1 MQSTLQRLLICCC
14 FNILALND
22 FGAILDS
29 FANSGSNAQLILCRN
44 HEHCPNP
51 SKTSISLDEV
61 SLSFMRFVLGLIGFI
76 LVVVVKTFGQGNAS
90 APKHDLPQAALTE
103 FRATVEPVLKRL
115 CVGCHGPEKQKGKFR
130 IDTLDP
136 NLLKG
141 RDVDWWLEVFDVLSN
156 GEMPPEDAEAQLT
169 DEEKA
174 SIVNWL
180 SGEIQVASQLRRSE
194 QGHTSFRRMTR
205 YEYKYAMQD
214 LLGLP
219 HDFSRDLPP
228 ETSSED
234 GFKNSSEMLQMT
246 AVQFAEYRGQAR
258 RALELATVR
267 GERPA
272 PVYYGISMQAAS
284 AKVDAAYAAFVE
296 KQKKQIK
303 NGVTTLE
310 ALKKKAGKYLGKP
323 GNAHFKNLIT
333 GHAVGAHWSYGGAK
347 YAWKPSSER
356 AKVPPVSAD
365 VAVIPANQKFIIDL
379 GDGLPDIGNMRVRIR
394 AARLKDESK
403 RLPTLRLS
411 FGNQPSNDSRLVVK
425 VGGPDLTID
434 APPGKPRFYQWNVPL
449 ADTPRNAFRGIYKL
463 GQTPNPGEFLDLR
476 NTSSTPVSVV
486 IDYLEIIAPALDQWP
501 PASHTRIFHEG
512 KTSDEQAYAR
522 DLLSRFMERAWRR
535 PVSES
540 EVSQKLALFT
550 KLRPQCEDFREA
562 MVEVLA
568 SVLASP
574 KFLYLARAGKKGKA
588 ASRLSDFE
596 LAARLSFF
604 LWSSQ
609 PDEELMGLAKEGKLS
624 DPKVLQEQT
633 KRLLADPKAQRFARH
648 FTRQWLGMDELDY
661 LKFDAK
667 AYGKV
672 DPVLLDA
679 MKQEPVALFAEML
692 RHNRPVMDF
701 LHSDYALVN
710 DRLARHYGLPEVFGD
725 HLRKV
730 KLPPER
736 KRGGLLGQA
745 GLLAM
750 NSNGK
755 DSNPLKRGVW
765 LLENL
770 LNDPPPPPPPAV
782 PEIDLADPEI
792 LKLTLKQRMEDHR
805 DDPACYSCHSKIDP
819 WGIAFENFDALG
831 QWRDK
836 IDGQPVDASSVLFNK
851 DELRGMNGL
860 KDYLLA
866 NRQNQFAR
874 AMAHKLAAYALGRP
888 LTFGDRSQVDSISAD
903 LRKKGDGLADLVF
916 LIVKSDLFQ
925 LN

>member
-1 MQSTLQRLLICCC
+1 MRIFATLLFAFLS
-14 FNILALND
+14 NLALVAKPGD
-22 FGAILDS
+22 
-29 FANSGSNAQLILCRN
+29 
-44 HEHCPNP
+44 
-51 SKTSISLDEV
+51 V
-61 SLSFMRFVLGLIGFI
+61 
-76 LVVVVKTFGQGNAS
+76 
-90 APKHDLPQAALTE
+90 PKAKLAA
-103 FRATVEPVLKRL
+103 FRTRVEPVLKRV
-115 CVGCHGPEKQKGKFR
+115 CVVCHGPEKQKGKLR

-136 NLLKG
+136 DLQKG
-141 RDVDWWLEVFDVLSN
+141 KDVSWWLEVFDVISN
-156 GEMPPEDAEAQLT
+156 SEMPPEDAEAQLT
-169 DEEKA
+169 DSEK
-174 SIVNWL
+174 VQVVDWL
-180 SGEIQVASQLRRSE
+180 SGEIQVASQVRRSE

-205 YEYKYAMQD
+205 YEYKYALQD

-228 ETSSED
+228 ETSSVD

-272 PVYYGISMQAAS
+272 PVYYGISMKDAS
-284 AKVDAAYAAFVE
+284 AKVDATYAAFVE
-296 KQKKQIK
+296 KKKKQIK
-303 NGVTTLE
+303 NSVITLDE
-310 ALKKKAGKYLGKP
+310 ALKKQAAKYALKLGS
-323 GNAHFKNLIT
+323 AHFKNLIT
-333 GHAVGAHWSYGGAK
+333 DHGVRTHWSYGGAK
-347 YAWKPSSER
+347 YAWKPTRER
-356 AKVPPVSAD
+356 PEVPAILDD
-365 VAVIPANQKFIIDL
+365 VVVIPANQKFIIDL
-379 GDGLPDIGNMRVRIR
+379 GDGLPDTGNMRVRIR
-394 AARLKDESK
+394 AARLNDESK
-403 RLPTLRLS
+403 HLPTLRMY

-425 VGGPDLTID
+425 VGGPDVTID
-434 APPGKPRFYQWNVPL
+434 SPPGKPRFYQWDVPL

-463 GQTPNPGEFLDLR
+463 GQTPNPGEFLSLR
-476 NTSSTPVSVV
+476 NTSSTPVSLV

-512 KTSDEQAYAR
+512 RTEDEKAYAR
-522 DLLSRFMERAWRR
+522 EVLSRFMERAWRR
-535 PVSES
+535 PVSEA
-540 EVSQKLALFT
+540 EVSQKMALFS
-550 KLRPQCEDFREA
+550 KLRPQCEDFQEA

-568 SVLASP
+568 SVISSP
-574 KFLYLARAGKKGKA
+574 KYLYLVRDGKEGKG

-596 LAARLSFF
+596 LATRLSFF

-609 PDEELMGLAKEGKLS
+609 PDEELMGLAKQGKLS
-624 DPKVLQEQT
+624 DAKVLQEQT
-633 KRLLADPKAQRFARH
+633 KRLLSDPKSQRFARH
-648 FTRQWLGMDELDY
+648 FTRQWLGMEELDF
-661 LKFDAK
+661 LKFDSN
-667 AYGKV
+667 AYGNV
-672 DPVLLDA
+672 DPLLVES

-710 DRLARHYGLPEVFGD
+710 ARLAGHYGLPEVFGD
-725 HLRKV
+725 QMRKV
-730 KLPPER
+730 KLSPEM

-755 DSNPLKRGVW
+755 DSNPLKRGIW
-765 LLENL
+765 MLENL

-805 DDPACYSCHSKIDP
+805 DDPACFSCHSKIDP

-831 QWRDK
+831 QWRDQIGGK
-836 IDGQPVDASSVLFNK
+836 PVDAASVLFNK
-851 DELRGMNGL
+851 DELHGMKGL

-866 NRQNQFAR
+866 NRQDQFAR
-874 AMAHKLAAYALGRP
+874 AMAHKMAGYALGRP
-888 LTFGDRSQVDSISAD
+888 LTFGDRAQVDRITAD
-903 LRKKGDGLADLVF
+903 LRKSGDGLADLLF

>member
-1 MQSTLQRLLICCC
+1 MRIFATLLFAFLS
-14 FNILALND
+14 NLALVAKPGD
-22 FGAILDS
+22 
-29 FANSGSNAQLILCRN
+29 
-44 HEHCPNP
+44 
-51 SKTSISLDEV
+51 V
-61 SLSFMRFVLGLIGFI
+61 
-76 LVVVVKTFGQGNAS
+76 
-90 APKHDLPQAALTE
+90 PKAKLAA
-103 FRATVEPVLKRL
+103 FRTRVEPVLKRV
-115 CVGCHGPEKQKGKFR
+115 CVVCHGPEKQKGKLR
-130 IDTLDP
+130 IDALDP
-136 NLLKG
+136 DLQKG
-141 RDVDWWLEVFDVLSN
+141 KDLSWWLEVFDVISN

-169 DEEKA
+169 DSEK
-174 SIVNWL
+174 VQVVDWL
-180 SGEIQVASQLRRSE
+180 SGEIQVASQVRRSE

-205 YEYKYAMQD
+205 YEYKYALQD

-272 PVYYGISMQAAS
+272 PVYYGISMKAAS
-284 AKVDAAYAAFVE
+284 AKVDATYAAFVE
-296 KQKKQIK
+296 KKKKQIK
-303 NGVTTLE
+303 NGVITLDE
-310 ALKKKAGKYLGKP
+310 ALKKQAAKYALKP
-323 GNAHFKNLIT
+323 GSAHFKNLIT
-333 GHAVGAHWSYGGAK
+333 DHGVRTHWSYGGAK
-347 YAWKPSSER
+347 YAWKPTRER
-356 AKVPPVSAD
+356 PEVPAILDD
-365 VAVIPANQKFIIDL
+365 VVVIPANQKFIIDL
-379 GDGLPDIGNMRVRIR
+379 GDGLPDTGNMRVRIR
-394 AARLKDESK
+394 AARLNDESK
-403 RLPTLRLS
+403 HLPTLRMY

-425 VGGPDLTID
+425 VGGPDVTID
-434 APPGKPRFYQWNVPL
+434 SPPGKPRFYQWDVPL

-463 GQTPNPGEFLDLR
+463 GQTPNPGEFLSLR
-476 NTSSTPVSVV
+476 NTSSTPVSLV

-512 KTSDEQAYAR
+512 RTEDEKAYAR
-522 DLLSRFMERAWRR
+522 EVLSRFMERAWRR
-535 PVSES
+535 PVSEA
-540 EVSQKLALFT
+540 EVSQKLALFS
-550 KLRPQCEDFREA
+550 KLRPQCEGFQEA

-568 SVLASP
+568 SVISSP
-574 KFLYLARAGKKGKA
+574 KYLYLVRDSKEGKG

-596 LAARLSFF
+596 LATRLSFF

-609 PDEELMGLAKEGKLS
+609 PDEELMGLAKQGKLS
-624 DPKVLQEQT
+624 DAKVLQEQT
-633 KRLLADPKAQRFARH
+633 KRLLSDPKSQRFARH
-648 FTRQWLGMDELDY
+648 FTRQWLGMEELDF
-661 LKFDAK
+661 LKFDSN
-667 AYGKV
+667 AYGNV
-672 DPVLLDA
+672 DPLLVES

-710 DRLARHYGLPEVFGD
+710 DRLAGHYGLPEVFGD
-725 HLRKV
+725 QMRKV
-730 KLPPER
+730 KLSPEM

-755 DSNPLKRGVW
+755 DSNPLKRGIW

-805 DDPACYSCHSKIDP
+805 DDPACFSCHSKIDP

-831 QWRDK
+831 QWRDQIGGK
-836 IDGQPVDASSVLFNK
+836 PVDAASVLFNK
-851 DELRGMNGL
+851 DELHGMKGL

-866 NRQNQFAR
+866 NRQDQFAR
-874 AMAHKLAAYALGRP
+874 AMAHKMAAYALGRS
-888 LTFGDRSQVDSISAD
+888 LTFGDRAQVDRITAD
-903 LRKKGDGLADLVF
+903 LRKSGDGLADLLF

>member
-1 MQSTLQRLLICCC
+1 MRIFATLLFAFLS
-14 FNILALND
+14 NLALVAKPGD
-22 FGAILDS
+22 
-29 FANSGSNAQLILCRN
+29 
-44 HEHCPNP
+44 
-51 SKTSISLDEV
+51 V
-61 SLSFMRFVLGLIGFI
+61 
-76 LVVVVKTFGQGNAS
+76 
-90 APKHDLPQAALTE
+90 PKAKLAA
-103 FRATVEPVLKRL
+103 FRTRVEPVLKRV
-115 CVGCHGPEKQKGKFR
+115 CVVCHGPEKQKGKLR

-136 NLLKG
+136 DLQKG
-141 RDVDWWLEVFDVLSN
+141 KDVSWWLEVFDVISN

-169 DEEKA
+169 DSEK
-174 SIVNWL
+174 VQVVDWL
-180 SGEIQVASQLRRSE
+180 SGEIQVASQVRRSE

-205 YEYKYAMQD
+205 YEYKYALQD

-228 ETSSED
+228 ETSSVD

-272 PVYYGISMQAAS
+272 PVYYGISMKAAS
-284 AKVDAAYAAFVE
+284 AKVDATYAAFVE
-296 KQKKQIK
+296 KKKKQIE
-303 NGVTTLE
+303 NGVITLDE
-310 ALKKKAGKYLGKP
+310 ALKKQAAKYALKLSS
-323 GNAHFKNLIT
+323 AHFKNLIT
-333 GHAVGAHWSYGGAK
+333 DHGVRTHWSYGGAK
-347 YAWKPSSER
+347 YAWKPTRER
-356 AKVPPVSAD
+356 PEVPAILDD
-365 VAVIPANQKFIIDL
+365 VVVIPANQKFIIDL
-379 GDGLPDIGNMRVRIR
+379 GDGLPDTGNMRVRIR
-394 AARLKDESK
+394 AARLNDESK
-403 RLPTLRLS
+403 HLPTLRMY

-425 VGGPDLTID
+425 VGGPDVTID
-434 APPGKPRFYQWNVPL
+434 SPPGKPRFYQWDVPL

-463 GQTPNPGEFLDLR
+463 GQTPNPGEFLSLR
-476 NTSSTPVSVV
+476 NTSSTPVSLV

-512 KTSDEQAYAR
+512 RTEDEKAYAR
-522 DLLSRFMERAWRR
+522 EVLSRFMERAWRR
-535 PVSES
+535 PVSEA
-540 EVSQKLALFT
+540 EVSQKMALFS
-550 KLRPQCEDFREA
+550 KLRPQCEDFQEA

-568 SVLASP
+568 SVISSP
-574 KFLYLARAGKKGKA
+574 KYLYLVRDGKEGKG

-596 LAARLSFF
+596 LATRLSFF

-609 PDEELMGLAKEGKLS
+609 PDEELMGLAKQGKLS
-624 DPKVLQEQT
+624 DAKVLQEQT
-633 KRLLADPKAQRFARH
+633 KRLLSDPKSQRFARH
-648 FTRQWLGMDELDY
+648 FTRQWLGMEELDF
-661 LKFDAK
+661 LKFDSN
-667 AYGKV
+667 AYGNV
-672 DPVLLDA
+672 DPLLVES

-710 DRLARHYGLPEVFGD
+710 ARLAGHYGLPEVFGD
-725 HLRKV
+725 QMRKV
-730 KLPPER
+730 KLSPEM

-755 DSNPLKRGVW
+755 DSNPLKRGIW
-765 LLENL
+765 MLENL

-805 DDPACYSCHSKIDP
+805 DDPACFSCHSKIDP

-831 QWRDK
+831 QWRDQIGGK
-836 IDGQPVDASSVLFNK
+836 PVDAASVLFNK
-851 DELRGMNGL
+851 DELHGMKGL

-866 NRQNQFAR
+866 NRQDQFAR
-874 AMAHKLAAYALGRP
+874 AMAHKMAGYALGRP
-888 LTFGDRSQVDSISAD
+888 LTFGDRAQVDRITAD
-903 LRKKGDGLADLVF
+903 LRKSGDGLADLLF

>member
-1 MQSTLQRLLICCC
+1 MRIFATLLFAFLS
-14 FNILALND
+14 NLALVAKPGD
-22 FGAILDS
+22 
-29 FANSGSNAQLILCRN
+29 
-44 HEHCPNP
+44 
-51 SKTSISLDEV
+51 V
-61 SLSFMRFVLGLIGFI
+61 
-76 LVVVVKTFGQGNAS
+76 
-90 APKHDLPQAALTE
+90 PKAKLAA
-103 FRATVEPVLKRL
+103 FRTRVEPVLKRV
-115 CVGCHGPEKQKGKFR
+115 CVVCHGPEKQKGKLR

-136 NLLKG
+136 DLQKG
-141 RDVDWWLEVFDVLSN
+141 KDVSWWLEVFDVISN
-156 GEMPPEDAEAQLT
+156 SEMPPEDAEAQLT
-169 DEEKA
+169 DSEK
-174 SIVNWL
+174 VQVVDWL
-180 SGEIQVASQLRRSE
+180 SGEIQVASQVRRSE

-205 YEYKYAMQD
+205 YEYKYALQD

-228 ETSSED
+228 ETSSVD

-272 PVYYGISMQAAS
+272 PVYYGISMKAAS
-284 AKVDAAYAAFVE
+284 AKVDATYAAFVE
-296 KQKKQIK
+296 KKKKQIK
-303 NGVTTLE
+303 NSVITLDE
-310 ALKKKAGKYLGKP
+310 ALKKQAAKYALKLGS
-323 GNAHFKNLIT
+323 AHFKNLIT
-333 GHAVGAHWSYGGAK
+333 DHGVRTHWSYGGAK
-347 YAWKPSSER
+347 YAWKPTRER
-356 AKVPPVSAD
+356 PEVPAILDD
-365 VAVIPANQKFIIDL
+365 VVVIPANQKFIIDL
-379 GDGLPDIGNMRVRIR
+379 GDGLPDTGNMRVRIR
-394 AARLKDESK
+394 AARLNDESK
-403 RLPTLRLS
+403 HLPTLRMY

-425 VGGPDLTID
+425 VGGPDVTID
-434 APPGKPRFYQWNVPL
+434 SPPGKPRFYQWDVPL

-463 GQTPNPGEFLDLR
+463 GQTPNPGEFLSLR
-476 NTSSTPVSVV
+476 NTSSTPVSLV

-512 KTSDEQAYAR
+512 RTEDEKAYAR
-522 DLLSRFMERAWRR
+522 EVLSRFMERAWRR
-535 PVSES
+535 PVSEA
-540 EVSQKLALFT
+540 EVSQKMALFS
-550 KLRPQCEDFREA
+550 KLRPQCEDFQEA

-568 SVLASP
+568 SVISSP
-574 KFLYLARAGKKGKA
+574 KYLYLVRDGKEGKG

-596 LAARLSFF
+596 LATRLSFF

-609 PDEELMGLAKEGKLS
+609 PDEELMGLAKQGKLS
-624 DPKVLQEQT
+624 DAKVLQEQT
-633 KRLLADPKAQRFARH
+633 KRLLSDPKSQRFARH
-648 FTRQWLGMDELDY
+648 FTRQWLGMEELDF
-661 LKFDAK
+661 LKFDSN
-667 AYGKV
+667 AYGNV
-672 DPVLLDA
+672 DPLLVES

-710 DRLARHYGLPEVFGD
+710 ARLAGHYGLPEVFGD
-725 HLRKV
+725 QMRKV
-730 KLPPER
+730 KLSPEM

-755 DSNPLKRGVW
+755 DSNPLKRGIW
-765 LLENL
+765 MLENL

-805 DDPACYSCHSKIDP
+805 DDPACFSCHSKIDP

-831 QWRDK
+831 QWRDQIGGK
-836 IDGQPVDASSVLFNK
+836 PVDAASVLFNK
-851 DELRGMNGL
+851 DELHGMKGL

-866 NRQNQFAR
+866 NRQDQFAR
-874 AMAHKLAAYALGRP
+874 AMAHKMAGYALGRP
-888 LTFGDRSQVDSISAD
+888 LTFGDRAQVDRITAD
-903 LRKKGDGLADLVF
+903 LRKSGDGLADLLF

>member
-1 MQSTLQRLLICCC
+1 MRIFATLLFAFLS
-14 FNILALND
+14 NLALVAKPGD
-22 FGAILDS
+22 
-29 FANSGSNAQLILCRN
+29 
-44 HEHCPNP
+44 
-51 SKTSISLDEV
+51 V
-61 SLSFMRFVLGLIGFI
+61 
-76 LVVVVKTFGQGNAS
+76 
-90 APKHDLPQAALTE
+90 PKAKLAA
-103 FRATVEPVLKRL
+103 FRTRVEPVLKRV
-115 CVGCHGPEKQKGKFR
+115 CVVCHGPEKQKGKLR

-136 NLLKG
+136 DLQKG
-141 RDVDWWLEVFDVLSN
+141 KDVSWWLEVFDVISN

-169 DEEKA
+169 DSEK
-174 SIVNWL
+174 VQVVDWL
-180 SGEIQVASQLRRSE
+180 SGEIQVASQVRRSE

-205 YEYKYAMQD
+205 YEYKYALQD

-228 ETSSED
+228 ETSSVD

-272 PVYYGISMQAAS
+272 PVYYGISMKAAS
-284 AKVDAAYAAFVE
+284 AKVDATYAAFVE
-296 KQKKQIK
+296 KKKKQIK
-303 NGVTTLE
+303 NSVITFDE
-310 ALKKKAGKYLGKP
+310 ALKKQAAKYALKLGS
-323 GNAHFKNLIT
+323 AHFKNLIT
-333 GHAVGAHWSYGGAK
+333 DHGVRTHWSYGGAK
-347 YAWKPSSER
+347 YAWKPTRER
-356 AKVPPVSAD
+356 PEVPAILDD
-365 VAVIPANQKFIIDL
+365 VVVIPANQKFIIDL
-379 GDGLPDIGNMRVRIR
+379 GDGLPDTGNMRVRIR
-394 AARLKDESK
+394 AARLNDESK
-403 RLPTLRLS
+403 HLPTLRMY

-425 VGGPDLTID
+425 VGGPDVTID
-434 APPGKPRFYQWNVPL
+434 SPPGKPRFYQWDVPL

-463 GQTPNPGEFLDLR
+463 GQTPNPGEFLSLR
-476 NTSSTPVSVV
+476 NTSSTPVSLV

-512 KTSDEQAYAR
+512 RTEDEKAYAR
-522 DLLSRFMERAWRR
+522 EVLSRFMERAWRR
-535 PVSES
+535 PVSEA
-540 EVSQKLALFT
+540 EVSQKLALFS
-550 KLRPQCEDFREA
+550 KLRPQCEDFQEA

-568 SVLASP
+568 SVISSP
-574 KFLYLARAGKKGKA
+574 KYLYLVRDGKEGKG

-596 LAARLSFF
+596 LATRLSFF

-609 PDEELMGLAKEGKLS
+609 PDEELMGLAKQGKLS
-624 DPKVLQEQT
+624 DAKVLQEQT
-633 KRLLADPKAQRFARH
+633 KRLLSDPKSQRFARH
-648 FTRQWLGMDELDY
+648 FTRQWLGMEELDF
-661 LKFDAK
+661 LKFDSN
-667 AYGKV
+667 AYGNV
-672 DPVLLDA
+672 DPLLVES

-710 DRLARHYGLPEVFGD
+710 ARLAGHYGLPEVFGD
-725 HLRKV
+725 QMRKV
-730 KLPPER
+730 KLSPEM

-755 DSNPLKRGVW
+755 DSNPLKRGIW
-765 LLENL
+765 MLENL

-805 DDPACYSCHSKIDP
+805 DDPACFSCHSKIDP

-831 QWRDK
+831 QWRDQIGGK
-836 IDGQPVDASSVLFNK
+836 PVDAASVLFNK
-851 DELRGMNGL
+851 DELHGMKGL

-866 NRQNQFAR
+866 NRQDQFAR
-874 AMAHKLAAYALGRP
+874 AMAHKMAGYALGRP
-888 LTFGDRSQVDSISAD
+888 LTFGDRAQVDRITAD
-903 LRKKGDGLADLVF
+903 LRKSGDGLADLLF

>member
-1 MQSTLQRLLICCC
+1 
-14 FNILALND
+14 
-22 FGAILDS
+22 
-29 FANSGSNAQLILCRN
+29 
-44 HEHCPNP
+44 
-51 SKTSISLDEV
+51 V
-61 SLSFMRFVLGLIGFI
+61 
-76 LVVVVKTFGQGNAS
+76 
-90 APKHDLPQAALTE
+90 
-103 FRATVEPVLKRL
+103 
-115 CVGCHGPEKQKGKFR
+115 CHGPEKQKGKLR

-136 NLLKG
+136 DLQKG
-141 RDVDWWLEVFDVLSN
+141 KDVSWWLEVFDVISN
-156 GEMPPEDAEAQLT
+156 SEMPPEDAEAQLT
-169 DEEKA
+169 DSEK
-174 SIVNWL
+174 VQVVDWL
-180 SGEIQVASQLRRSE
+180 SGEIQVASQVRRSE

-205 YEYKYAMQD
+205 YEYKYALQD

-228 ETSSED
+228 ETSSVD

-272 PVYYGISMQAAS
+272 PVYYGISMKAAS
-284 AKVDAAYAAFVE
+284 AKVDATYAAFVE
-296 KQKKQIK
+296 KKKKQIK
-303 NGVTTLE
+303 NSVITLDE
-310 ALKKKAGKYLGKP
+310 ALKKQAAKYALKLGS
-323 GNAHFKNLIT
+323 AHFKNLIT
-333 GHAVGAHWSYGGAK
+333 DHGVRTHWSYGGAK
-347 YAWKPSSER
+347 YAWKPTRER
-356 AKVPPVSAD
+356 PEVPAILDD
-365 VAVIPANQKFIIDL
+365 VVVIPANQKFIIDL
-379 GDGLPDIGNMRVRIR
+379 GDGLPDTGNMRVRIR
-394 AARLKDESK
+394 AARLNDESK
-403 RLPTLRLS
+403 HLPTLRMY

-425 VGGPDLTID
+425 VGGPDVTID
-434 APPGKPRFYQWNVPL
+434 SPPGKPRFYQWDVPL

-463 GQTPNPGEFLDLR
+463 GQTPNPGEFLSLR
-476 NTSSTPVSVV
+476 NTSSTPVSLV

-512 KTSDEQAYAR
+512 RTEDEKAYAR
-522 DLLSRFMERAWRR
+522 EVLSRFMERAWRR
-535 PVSES
+535 PVSEA
-540 EVSQKLALFT
+540 EVSQKMALFS
-550 KLRPQCEDFREA
+550 KLRPQCEDFQEA

-568 SVLASP
+568 SVISSP
-574 KFLYLARAGKKGKA
+574 KYLYLVRDGKEGKG

-596 LAARLSFF
+596 LATRLSFF

-609 PDEELMGLAKEGKLS
+609 PDEELMGLAKQGKLS
-624 DPKVLQEQT
+624 DAKVLQEQT
-633 KRLLADPKAQRFARH
+633 KRLLSDPKSQRFARH
-648 FTRQWLGMDELDY
+648 FTRQWLGMEELDF
-661 LKFDAK
+661 LKFDSN
-667 AYGKV
+667 AYGNV
-672 DPVLLDA
+672 DPLLVES

-710 DRLARHYGLPEVFGD
+710 ARLAGHYGLPEVFGD
-725 HLRKV
+725 QMRKV
-730 KLPPER
+730 KLSPEM

-755 DSNPLKRGVW
+755 DSNPLKRGIW
-765 LLENL
+765 MLENL

-805 DDPACYSCHSKIDP
+805 DDPACFSCHSKIDP

-831 QWRDK
+831 QWRDQIGGK
-836 IDGQPVDASSVLFNK
+836 PVDAASVLFNK
-851 DELRGMNGL
+851 DELHGMKGL

-866 NRQNQFAR
+866 NRQDQFAR
-874 AMAHKLAAYALGRP
+874 AMAHKMAGYALGRP
-888 LTFGDRSQVDSISAD
+888 LTFGDRAQVDRITAD
-903 LRKKGDGLADLVF
+903 LRKSGDGLADLLF

>member
-1 MQSTLQRLLICCC
+1 MGPRQVTINQ
-14 FNILALND
+14 
-22 FGAILDS
+22 
-29 FANSGSNAQLILCRN
+29 
-44 HEHCPNP
+44 
-51 SKTSISLDEV
+51 
-61 SLSFMRFVLGLIGFI
+61 
-76 LVVVVKTFGQGNAS
+76 VK
-90 APKHDLPQAALTE
+90 
-103 FRATVEPVLKRL
+103 
-115 CVGCHGPEKQKGKFR
+115 
-130 IDTLDP
+130 
-136 NLLKG
+136 
-141 RDVDWWLEVFDVLSN
+141 
-156 GEMPPEDAEAQLT
+156 
-169 DEEKA
+169 
-174 SIVNWL
+174 
-180 SGEIQVASQLRRSE
+180 
-194 QGHTSFRRMTR
+194 
-205 YEYKYAMQD
+205 
-214 LLGLP
+214 
-219 HDFSRDLPP
+219 
-228 ETSSED
+228 
-234 GFKNSSEMLQMT
+234 
-246 AVQFAEYRGQAR
+246 
-258 RALELATVR
+258 
-267 GERPA
+267 
-272 PVYYGISMQAAS
+272 
-284 AKVDAAYAAFVE
+284 
-296 KQKKQIK
+296 
-303 NGVTTLE
+303 
-310 ALKKKAGKYLGKP
+310 
-323 GNAHFKNLIT
+323 
-333 GHAVGAHWSYGGAK
+333 
-347 YAWKPSSER
+347 
-356 AKVPPVSAD
+356 
-365 VAVIPANQKFIIDL
+365 
-379 GDGLPDIGNMRVRIR
+379 
-394 AARLKDESK
+394 
-403 RLPTLRLS
+403 
-411 FGNQPSNDSRLVVK
+411 
-425 VGGPDLTID
+425 
-434 APPGKPRFYQWNVPL
+434 
-449 ADTPRNAFRGIYKL
+449 
-463 GQTPNPGEFLDLR
+463 
-476 NTSSTPVSVV
+476 
-486 IDYLEIIAPALDQWP
+486 
-501 PASHTRIFHEG
+501 
-512 KTSDEQAYAR
+512 
-522 DLLSRFMERAWRR
+522 
-535 PVSES
+535 
-540 EVSQKLALFT
+540 
-550 KLRPQCEDFREA
+550 
-562 MVEVLA
+562 
-568 SVLASP
+568 
-574 KFLYLARAGKKGKA
+574 GKKGKA

-609 PDEELMGLAKEGKLS
+609 PDEELMGFAKEGKLS

-831 QWRDK
+831 QWRAE
-836 IDGQPVDASSVLFNK
+836 IVGQPVDASSVLFNK

-874 AMAHKLAAYALGRP
+874 AMTHQLAAYALGRP
-888 LTFGDRSQVDSISAD
+888 LTFGDRSQVDAISAD